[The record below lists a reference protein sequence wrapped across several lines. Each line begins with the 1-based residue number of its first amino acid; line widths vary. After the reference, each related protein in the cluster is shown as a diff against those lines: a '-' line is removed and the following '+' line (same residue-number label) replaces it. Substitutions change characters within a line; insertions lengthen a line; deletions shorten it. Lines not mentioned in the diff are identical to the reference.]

1 MTDLAADLAA
11 DLVTDPVAEP
21 VTEQASAPPEAN
33 HAFEDSRRLTGAN
46 RYFASA
52 SVVLVPLGPAAD
64 DGAAQ
69 GRWIAQVVSM
79 CGALSWPA
87 ANPRVHDHASGVMLA
102 FAAPPEALFTAT
114 EVNEWA
120 WDQAAAGHPAHAAA
134 GFALAQPATED
145 PRAHFR
151 ALAAAEHSAPLAS
164 LATAAAEHGLP
175 LLLDDDTLSIGEGTG
190 SVAYPRT
197 ALPLPKDVP
206 WPRLHGVP
214 KVLVT
219 GSNGK
224 TTTTRLLAAM
234 ATAAGLTPGLCSTEG
249 VAVAGDTIAEG
260 DYAGPAGAR
269 LVLRHPAVSVAL
281 LETARGGILRRGLA
295 VQQADVAVIT
305 NVSADHFGE
314 HGIHSV
320 EDIAQTK
327 LVLAHAVAQQGMLV
341 LNGSDDTLLRMA
353 VNLPHAAGANWALF
367 ARNVDAPIPAALRQ
381 RGGSTC
387 GARGGEGGGGSANR
401 LVLSLHGQD
410 HDLGAVAD
418 MPLSLGGAAA
428 FNIDNLAAAAL
439 TAALLGW
446 PLDAVRSALHG
457 FGARPQDNPGR
468 LSRHLHR
475 GATVLVDY
483 AHNPEGLTQLLTVA
497 RALQPRRL
505 GLLLGQAGNRT
516 DDAITH
522 LAHTAA
528 GFAPDR
534 VLIKELPLMLR
545 GRAAGSVPALID
557 QGLQDG
563 GLAAGQW
570 AHEPDEETAARA
582 LLGWAQAGDVVVL
595 PVHTAAVRA
604 RLLAVLQ
611 A

>member
-1 MTDLAADLAA
+1 MANPAAN
-11 DLVTDPVAEP
+11 PVSAEASEPAEP
-21 VTEQASAPPEAN
+21 N

-46 RYFASA
+46 RYFAA
-52 SVVLVPLGPAAD
+52 AAVVLVPLGPAAG

-87 ANPRVHDHASGVMLA
+87 ANPRVHAHASGVMLV
-102 FAAPPEALFTAT
+102 FAAPPDALFTAT

-120 WDQAAAGHPAHAAA
+120 WERAAAMHPTHAAA
-134 GFALAQPATED
+134 GFTLAQPASDD
-145 PRAHFR
+145 PREHFR
-151 ALAAAEHSAPLAS
+151 ARAAAEHSPRLAS
-164 LATAAAEHGLP
+164 LAAAAAQRGLP
-175 LLLDDDTLSIGEGTG
+175 LLLDDDTLSIGEGSG
-190 SVAYPRT
+190 SVAYART
-197 ALPLPKDVP
+197 ALPLPMDVP
-206 WPRLHGVP
+206 WQRLHGVP

-234 ATAAGLTPGLCSTEG
+234 AAAAGLTPGLCSTEG
-249 VAVAGDTIAEG
+249 VEVAGDTIARG

-269 LVLRHPAVSVAL
+269 LVLRHADVGVAL

-295 VQQADVAVIT
+295 VQQADVALIT

-314 HGIHSV
+314 HAIHSV

-327 LVLAHAVAQQGMLV
+327 LVLAHAVATQGTLV
-341 LNGSDDTLLRMA
+341 LNGSDDTLLRAA
-353 VNLPHAAGANWALF
+353 VQLPHAARANWALF
-367 ARNVDAPIPAALRQ
+367 ARNADAPVPTALRQ

-387 GARGGEGGGGSANR
+387 GARGGR
-401 LVLSLHGQD
+401 LLLSLHGEE

-439 TAALLGW
+439 TAALMGW
-446 PLDAVRSALHG
+446 PLDAVRTALHG

-468 LSRHLHR
+468 LSRHPHR

-483 AHNPEGLTQLLTVA
+483 AHNPEGLAQLLTVA

-516 DDAITH
+516 DAAITD
-522 LAHTAA
+522 LARTAA

-545 GRAAGSVPALID
+545 GRADGAVPALIE
-557 QGLQDG
+557 QGLKDG
-563 GLAAGQW
+563 GLAAHQW
-570 AHEPDEETAARA
+570 AHQADEEAAARA
-582 LLGWAQAGDVVVL
+582 LLDWAQAGDVIVL
-595 PVHTAAVRA
+595 PVHTAAVRD
-604 RLLAVLQ
+604 RLTAWLTAWLTDPLR
-611 A
+611 

>member
-1 MTDLAADLAA
+1 
-11 DLVTDPVAEP
+11 VTEPVTEAVAEP
-21 VTEQASAPPEAN
+21 VTEQASEPSEAN

-46 RYFASA
+46 RYFGTP
-52 SVVLVPLGPAAD
+52 SVVLVPLGPAAE

-79 CGALSWPA
+79 CGALSWPVP
-87 ANPRVHDHASGVMLA
+87 NPRVHAHASGVMLA
-102 FAAPPEALFTAT
+102 FAAPPEAIFTAT

-120 WDQAAAGHPAHAAA
+120 WEQAAAGHPAHAAA
-134 GFALAQPATED
+134 GFALAQPDTED

-151 ALAAAEHSAPLAS
+151 ARAASEYSAPLAS
-164 LATAAAEHGLP
+164 LASAAAKHGLP
-175 LLLDDDTLSIGEGTG
+175 LLLDDDTLSIGEGSG
-190 SVAYPRT
+190 SVAYARA
-197 ALPLPKDVP
+197 ALPLPADVP
-206 WPRLHGVP
+206 RPRLHGVP

-249 VAVAGDTIAEG
+249 VEVAGEMVVDG

-269 LVLRHPAVSVAL
+269 LVLRHAAVGVAL

-295 VQQADVAVIT
+295 VQQAGVAVIT

-327 LVLAHAVAQQGMLV
+327 LVLAHAVATQGMLV

-367 ARNVDAPIPAALRQ
+367 ARNADAPIPTALRQ

-387 GARGGEGGGGSANR
+387 GARGVGGAGR

-457 FGARPQDNPGR
+457 FGARPEDNPGR

-483 AHNPEGLTQLLTVA
+483 AHNPDGLAQLLTVA

-516 DDAITH
+516 DDAILH
-522 LAHTAA
+522 LARTAA

-545 GRAAGSVPALID
+545 GRFVGAVPALIA
-557 QGLQDG
+557 QGLQEG
-563 GLAAGQW
+563 SLAADRW
-570 AHEPDEETAARA
+570 AHEADEEAAARA
-582 LLGWAQAGDVVVL
+582 LLDWAQAGDVVVL

-611 A
+611 G

>member
-1 MTDLAADLAA
+1 MTDL
-11 DLVTDPVAEP
+11 VTEP
-21 VTEQASAPPEAN
+21 VTEQASEPPEAN

-46 RYFASA
+46 RYFGTPT
-52 SVVLVPLGPAAD
+52 VMLVPLGPAAE

-79 CGALSWPA
+79 CGALAWPA
-87 ANPRVHDHASGVMLA
+87 ANPRVHAHASGVVLA

-120 WDQAAAGHPAHAAA
+120 WERAAAGHPAHAANPAA
-134 GFALAQPATED
+134 GFTLAQPDTED
-145 PRAHFR
+145 PREHFR
-151 ALAAAEHSAPLAS
+151 ALVAAEQAAEYSAPLAS

-175 LLLDDDTLSIGEGTG
+175 LLLDDDTLSIGEGSG
-190 SVAYPRT
+190 SVSYARA
-197 ALPLPKDVP
+197 ALPPPADVP

-214 KVLVT
+214 KVLIT

-234 ATAAGLTPGLCSTEG
+234 GRAAGLTPGLCSTEG
-249 VAVAGDTIAEG
+249 VEVAGDTFAEG

-269 LVLRHPAVSVAL
+269 LVLRHPAVEVAL

-295 VQQADVAVIT
+295 VQQADVALIT

-314 HGIHSV
+314 YGIHTV

-327 LVLAHAVAQQGMLV
+327 LVLAHAVATQGMLV
-341 LNGSDDTLLRMA
+341 LNGSDDTLLRAA
-353 VNLPHAAGANWALF
+353 VQLPHAAGANWALF
-367 ARNVDAPIPAALRQ
+367 ARNADAPIPTALRQ

-387 GARGGEGGGGSANR
+387 GARSGPGGPGGGAGR

-439 TAALLGW
+439 VAALLGW
-446 PLDAVRSALHG
+446 PLDAVRSVLHG

-468 LSRHLHR
+468 LSRHPHR

-483 AHNPEGLTQLLTVA
+483 AHNPEGLAQLLTVA
-497 RALQPRRL
+497 RALEPRRL

-522 LAHTAA
+522 LARTAA

-545 GRAAGSVPALID
+545 GRAVGSVPALLQ
-557 QGLQDG
+557 QGLQEG
-563 GLAAGQW
+563 GLAADQLQ
-570 AHEPDEETAARA
+570 HEPDEEAAARA
-582 LLGWAQAGDVVVL
+582 LLDWAQAGDVIAL
-595 PVHTAAVRA
+595 PVHTAAVRG
-604 RLLAVLQ
+604 RLLALLQ
-611 A
+611 G

>member
-1 MTDLAADLAA
+1 M
-11 DLVTDPVAEP
+11 
-21 VTEQASAPPEAN
+21 TEQAPDPIEAH

-46 RYFASA
+46 RYFATPT
-52 SVVLVPLGPAAD
+52 VVLVPLGPAVD

-87 ANPRVHDHASGVMLA
+87 ANPRVHAHASGVMLA
-102 FAAPPEALFTAT
+102 FAAPPDALFTAT

-120 WDQAAAGHPAHAAA
+120 WERAAASHPAQAAAG
-134 GFALAQPATED
+134 FTLAQPATED
-145 PRAHFR
+145 PREHFR
-151 ALAAAEHSAPLAS
+151 ARAAAEHSPPLAS
-164 LATAAAEHGLP
+164 LAAAAAERGLP
-175 LLLDDDTLSIGEGTG
+175 LLLDDDTLSIGEGRG
-190 SVAYPRT
+190 SVAYARA
-197 ALPLPKDVP
+197 ALPLPTDVP

-219 GSNGK
+219 GTNGK

-249 VAVAGDTIAEG
+249 VDVAGDTIAHG
-260 DYAGPAGAR
+260 DCAGPAGAR
-269 LVLRHPAVSVAL
+269 VVLRHPAVEVAL

-295 VQQADVAVIT
+295 VQHADVALIT

-314 HGIHSV
+314 HGIHSTA
-320 EDIAQTK
+320 DLAQAK
-327 LVLAHAVAQQGMLV
+327 LVLAHAVATQGMLV
-341 LNGSDDTLLRMA
+341 LNGSDDTLLRAA
-353 VNLPHAAGANWALF
+353 VQLPHAAGANWALF
-367 ARNVDAPIPAALRQ
+367 ARNADAPVPAALRQ

-387 GARGGEGGGGSANR
+387 GARGGDRGPGGMANR

-418 MPLSLGGAAA
+418 MPLTLGGAAA

-446 PLDAVRSALHG
+446 PLDAVRSTLHG

-468 LSRHLHR
+468 LSRHQHH

-483 AHNPEGLTQLLTVA
+483 AHNPEGLAQLLSVA

-516 DDAITH
+516 DAAITD
-522 LAHTAA
+522 LGRTAA

-534 VLIKELPLMLR
+534 VLIKELPSMSR
-545 GRAAGSVPALID
+545 GRAVGAVPALIE
-557 QGLQDG
+557 QGLQEG
-563 GLAAGQW
+563 GLVPGQW
-570 AHEPDEETAARA
+570 AHEPDEEAAAHA
-582 LLGWAQAGDVVVL
+582 LLGWAEPGDVVVL
-595 PVHTAAVRA
+595 PVHTAATRE
-604 RLLAVLQ
+604 RLAGVLGP
-611 A
+611 

>member
-1 MTDLAADLAA
+1 MTE
-11 DLVTDPVAEP
+11 PVAQPLTSPTSE
-21 VTEQASAPPEAN
+21 PPEA
-33 HAFEDSRRLTGAN
+33 HPAFEDSRRLTGAN
-46 RYFASA
+46 RYFASPA
-52 SVVLVPLGPAAD
+52 VVLVPLGPAAA

-87 ANPRVHDHASGVMLA
+87 ANPRVHAHASGVMLA
-102 FAAPPEALFTAT
+102 FNAPPETLFTAT

-120 WDQAAAGHPAHAAA
+120 WERAAAGHPAHAGAIADAA
-134 GFALAQPATED
+134 FTLAHPATED

-151 ALAAAEHSAPLAS
+151 ARAAAEHSRPLS
-164 LATAAAEHGLP
+164 KLTAAAAAHGLP
-175 LLLDDDTLSIGEGTG
+175 LLLDDDTLSIGEGSG
-190 SVAYPRT
+190 SVAYARA
-197 ALPLPKDVP
+197 ALPLPMDVP

-214 KVLVT
+214 KVLIT

-249 VAVAGDTIAEG
+249 VDVAGATIASG

-269 LVLRHPAVSVAL
+269 TVLRHPAVEVAL

-295 VQQADVAVIT
+295 VQQADVALIT

-314 HGIHSV
+314 HGVHSTQ
-320 EDIAQTK
+320 DIAQAK
-327 LVLAHAVAQQGMLV
+327 LVLAHAVATQGLLV
-341 LNGSDDTLLRMA
+341 LNGSDDVLLRAA
-353 VNLPHAAGANWALF
+353 VQLPHAAGANWALF
-367 ARNVDAPIPAALRQ
+367 ARNADAPVPTALRQ

-387 GARGGEGGGGSANR
+387 GARGEGAGAGR

-418 MPLSLGGAAA
+418 MPLSLGGAAT
-428 FNIDNLAAAAL
+428 FNIENLAAAAL

-446 PLDAVRSALHG
+446 PLDAVRSTLHG

-468 LSRHLHR
+468 LSRHHHR

-483 AHNPEGLTQLLTVA
+483 AHNPDGLAQLLTVA

-516 DDAITH
+516 DAAITD
-522 LAHTAA
+522 LARTAA

-534 VLIKELPLMLR
+534 VLIKELPSMLR
-545 GRAAGSVPALID
+545 GRALGAVPALIE

-563 GLAAGQW
+563 GLAPDQLV
-570 AHEPDEETAARA
+570 HEPDEEAAARA
-582 LLGWAQAGDVVVL
+582 LLAWAGLGDVVVL
-595 PVHTAAVRA
+595 PVHTTAVRD
-604 RLLAVLQ
+604 RLLALLNG
-611 A
+611 